1 MCAWVRLRMFVR
13 ALSCA
18 FVHVCVCVCESACVF
33 VCRGG
38 WGDVCVGMCVG
49 VRGVGVGVGA
59 SDCVCVCLPGAKLPK
74 PILAII
80 SPSSM
85 GSSLGGGGPRLF
97 PFSFSTSLGGGG
109 PRLGPFTVFEE
120 DFAGIKASSP
130 RSGGP
135 LARARAAGAP
145 APCCPRIACSSAWS
159 SSLSLPRR
167 GIETAN
173 VKVRAEYFHERF
185 PHFR

>member
-1 MCAWVRLRMFVR
+1 MFV
-13 ALSCA
+13 
-18 FVHVCVCVCESACVF
+18 CVRVF
-33 VCRGG
+33 ARV
-38 WGDVCVGMCVG
+38 
-49 VRGVGVGVGA
+49 
-59 SDCVCVCLPGAKLPK
+59 PGAKLPK

-85 GSSLGGGGPRLF
+85 GSSLGGRGPRLG
-97 PFSFSTSLGGGG
+97 PFTVFTTLGGGG

-135 LARARAAGAP
+135 SARGRAAGAP
-145 APCCPRIACSSAWS
+145 ATCCPRIARSSAWS

-173 VKVRAEYFHERF
+173 VYFRNIIGKWEYIGKQTMKSGNIDIRKVQIILRSTQLLIIVSVEQICTWGKKVRAGTF
-185 PHFR
+185 PRTFPALRV